1 MLKSIVTLIMFLP
14 AHAYAKTLVC
24 EFPKYHSQDET
35 RLQTASG
42 FEMTFRYDLIN
53 SEAFMEGNGGI
64 SSVVLTGGSAGL
76 TFLEFLNTGAIQ
88 STTVA
93 KNGAAVHS
101 RHTLMFGDLVPS
113 QYYGSCKGY

>member
-1 MLKSIVTLIMFLP
+1 MFLP
-14 AHAYAKTLVC
+14 ASTHAKTLVC
-24 EFPKYHSQDET
+24 KFPKYHSQDET

-42 FEMTFRYDLIN
+42 FGMTFRYDQITR
-53 SEAFMEGNGGI
+53 EAIMEGNGGI
-64 SSVVLTGGSAGL
+64 SSVVLQGGSDAL
-76 TFLEFLNTGAIQ
+76 TFLEFLTSGAVQ

-101 RHTLMFGDLVPS
+101 RHTLMFGDLLPS